1 MATTFGDYE
10 ILAKLGQGG
19 MGAVYKARQPGVDRV
34 VALKVMNPGSA
45 TPEAYVR
52 FQREMQIVGR
62 LRHPNIVRLFTVG
75 QEKNR
80 VFFTMD
86 FVDGESLAQ
95 LIAEA
100 KSEEDRKSL
109 VKLLATVARAIHY
122 AHTEK
127 VIHRDLKPS
136 NIIVDKQGN
145 PLVTDFGLA
154 KELGAGQTVT
164 ITGEAVGTVQY
175 MSPEQAQGQQD
186 IGPASDVYSLGVIL
200 YEILTGKPPF
210 EGPTPTAV
218 LKKLLQEKPEPPRKV
233 NRAVSKGLDAIVMKC
248 LEKAPK
254 GRYATAEAL
263 AKDIERWLTGK
274 TPVAAK
280 RPTAAALARA
290 HPAVAAG
297 IAASLAAV
305 VLAGTFVYLHFQ
317 REKASTKA
325 REEETIREANE
336 LEQKA
341 AAEAQARQ
349 AEETRRES
357 EEKNR
362 AAAEAEAQRKA
373 EEETRARVEAEA
385 RRKAEEEARARAE
398 REKREA
404 EKAREESIPLAR
416 AHAVITSYHSLND
429 VSALGEI
436 RSGIWV
442 GTNGGVFEL
451 DPASGERV
459 AFFPCATVR
468 AIVADGQGTLWAATE
483 DGVCCFD
490 GTRWQT
496 YTTKDGLVSNFV
508 TAIAIDTQGRKWFG
522 TKSGVSCL
530 DGTTWR
536 TYTTKDGLPYNDV
549 HAIAI
554 DAQGRKWFGTFG
566 GISCFDGTT
575 WRTYTTKDGLAE
587 NPVTAIAIDAQG
599 WKWIGSF
606 LGGGSGV
613 SCFDGTT
620 WRTYTTRNGLAQ
632 GHLVAIAIDAQGRK
646 WFGALGNGVSCF
658 DGTTW
663 RTYTTKDGLAGS
675 AVTAITIDAQG
686 RKWFGTKSGVS
697 CFDGTTWRTY
707 TQKDGLADND
717 VRAVA
722 IDAQGQ
728 KWFGTKSGG
737 VSCFDGTTWRTYTTK
752 DGLAHGIVLAVAID
766 AQRQEWF
773 GTSDSGVSC
782 FDGTTWRTYTT
793 QDGLAS
799 NYVDAIAIDA
809 QGRKWFGT
817 SRGVSCFDGTTWRT
831 PADYGVLAIAIDAQ
845 GRKWFATAGGVT
857 CFDGTTWCT
866 YTTEDWRAPGQAH
879 RITIFDG
886 TTWRTYTTK
895 DGLASNRLSA
905 IAIDAQGRKW
915 FGHGQY
921 QAGEKLIGSGGV
933 SCFDGTTWRTYTTK
947 DGLANNGVWA
957 ITIDAEARKWFG
969 TGGGVSCFDGTTW
982 RTWTE
987 KDFLAGARVQ
997 ALAVDRDGSV
1007 WGGTD
1012 TGVSHI
1018 VLTEDKP

>member
-1 MATTFGDYE
+1 VAKFGEYE
-10 ILAKLGQGG
+10 ILSKLGQGG

-45 TPEAYVR
+45 TPAAYAR

-62 LRHPNIVRLFTVG
+62 LRHANIVRLFTVG

-86 FVDGESLAQ
+86 FVDGKPLAQ

-145 PLVTDFGLA
+145 PLITDFGLA

-175 MSPEQAQGQQD
+175 MSPEQAQGEKD

-404 EKAREESIPLAR
+404 EKAAVESIPLAR
-416 AHAVITSYHSLND
+416 AHAVITSYNSFNSVSAITEIRGKLWVGTTGGLFEQD
-429 VSALGEI
+429 PTTGERISFLPCGGVSALI
-436 RSGIWV
+436 A
-442 GTNGGVFEL
+442 
-451 DPASGERV
+451 DP
-459 AFFPCATVR
+459 
-468 AIVADGQGTLWAATE
+468 QGTMWVAT
-483 DGVCCFD
+483 D
-490 GTRWQT
+490 Q
-496 YTTKDGLVSNFV
+496 GL
-508 TAIAIDTQGRKWFG
+508 R
-522 TKSGVSCL
+522 
-530 DGTTWR
+530 
-536 TYTTKDGLPYNDV
+536 
-549 HAIAI
+549 
-554 DAQGRKWFGTFG
+554 
-566 GISCFDGTT
+566 CFDGTT
-575 WRTYTTKDGLAE
+575 WRTYTTKDGLASNE
-587 NPVTAIAIDAQG
+587 V
-599 WKWIGSF
+599 K
-606 LGGGSGV
+606 
-613 SCFDGTT
+613 
-620 WRTYTTRNGLAQ
+620 
-632 GHLVAIAIDAQGRK
+632 AIAIDAQGRK
-646 WFGALGNGVSCF
+646 WCGTRNGVSCF

-663 RTYTTKDGLAGS
+663 RTYTTKDGLAS
-675 AVTAITIDAQG
+675 NEVTAIAIDAQG
-686 RKWFGTKSGVS
+686 RKWFGHGAQREGHELREHGVS

-707 TQKDGLADND
+707 TTKDGLAPGPLY
-717 VRAVA
+717 AIA
-722 IDAQGQ
+722 IDAQGR
-728 KWFGTKSGG
+728 KWFGTEGGVSCLDGTTWRTYTTKDGLASDDVDAIAFDAEGRKWVGGGNGVCCFDGRSWRRYAMKEGQPLGISVIAFDAEGRKWFGTWGSGVFCLDGTTWRTYTNKDGLPNNFVVAIAIDAQGRKWFGTGGVSCFDGTTWRTYRIEGGWEENSVNAIAVDAEGRKWFGTQGG

-752 DGLAHGIVLAVAID
+752 DGLASNEVMAIAID
-766 AQRQEWF
+766 AHGRKWF
-773 GTSDSGVSC
+773 GHAKWTVGGHASIGSGVSC
-782 FDGTTWRTYTT
+782 FDGKT
-793 QDGLAS
+793 
-799 NYVDAIAIDA
+799 
-809 QGRKWFGT
+809 
-817 SRGVSCFDGTTWRT
+817 
-831 PADYGVLAIAIDAQ
+831 
-845 GRKWFATAGGVT
+845 
-857 CFDGTTWCT
+857 
-866 YTTEDWRAPGQAH
+866 
-879 RITIFDG
+879 
-886 TTWRTYTTK
+886 
-895 DGLASNRLSA
+895 
-905 IAIDAQGRKW
+905 
-915 FGHGQY
+915 
-921 QAGEKLIGSGGV
+921 
-933 SCFDGTTWRTYTTK
+933 
-947 DGLANNGVWA
+947 
-957 ITIDAEARKWFG
+957 
-969 TGGGVSCFDGTTW
+969 
-982 RTWTE
+982 
-987 KDFLAGARVQ
+987 
-997 ALAVDRDGSV
+997 
-1007 WGGTD
+1007 
-1012 TGVSHI
+1012 
-1018 VLTEDKP
+1018 